1 MVDFPFATVA
11 ASFRNVTFQIENE
24 RMQGGR
30 RGPDHQYP
38 FRDVPFAEDT
48 GRKQRRLPL
57 IGFLIGDDVGPQ
69 AAALVAACEKQG
81 PGPLVHPWLGT
92 LQVVCRNFE
101 TEDVWDRQR
110 VITFRMEFAEAGQ
123 VQYPSTAADTQAATN
138 AAADNAEAGITSDYV
153 DDTASVMAS
162 LG

>member
-1 MVDFPFATVA
+1 MVDFPFATVT
-11 ASFRNVTFQIENE
+11 ASFRGIAFEIENE
-24 RMQGGR
+24 RLQGGR

-38 FRDVPFAEDT
+38 GRDIPFAEDT

-81 PGPLVHPWLGT
+81 PGALVHPWLGT
-92 LQVVCRNFE
+92 LQMVCRNFE

-110 VITFRMEFAEAGQ
+110 VITFRFEFAEAGQ

-138 AAADNAEAGITSDYV
+138 AAADAAAAAITNDYV
-153 DDTASVMAS
+153 DDTANILAG
-162 LG
+162 LA